1 MFPLAACSA
10 VLVAATINSL
20 TTQPIPKA
28 KRRLSEAEI
37 RAWEAFLLAH
47 AAATRALER
56 EAGTRLG
63 LPLGEHHLLVQ
74 LARAPEMGV
83 RPTDLAKRSLLT
95 KSGLTRAIDRLVDD
109 GLVERRV
116 CPSDGRSYYV
126 ALTRRGRRVVMR
138 AAPGH
143 VRSIAAHFADL
154 LSPSERE
161 TVTSVMERIAAV
173 E

>member
-1 MFPLAACSA
+1 M
-10 VLVAATINSL
+10 
-20 TTQPIPKA
+20 

-37 RAWEAFLLAH
+37 RAWESFLLAH
-47 AAATRALER
+47 AAATRAVEH
-56 EAGTRLG
+56 EAGSRLG
-63 LPLGEHHLLVQ
+63 LPIGEHHLLVQ
-74 LARAPEMGV
+74 LARGPEIGL

-95 KSGLTRAIDRLVDD
+95 KSGLTRAVERLAQD

-116 CPSDGRSYYV
+116 CPTDARSHFI
-126 ALTRRGRRVVMR
+126 ALTPKGRRFVVR

-161 TVTSVMERIAAV
+161 TLTTVMERIAAV
-173 E
+173 Q

>member
-1 MFPLAACSA
+1 MP
-10 VLVAATINSL
+10 
-20 TTQPIPKA
+20 TQSIPRT

-56 EAGTRLG
+56 EAGARLG

-74 LARAPEMGV
+74 LARGPDMGL

-95 KSGLTRAIDRLVDD
+95 KSGLTRAIERLVAD

-116 CPSDGRSYYV
+116 CPSDGRSHFV
-126 ALTRRGRRVVMR
+126 ALTAKGHRVVVR

-143 VRSIAAHFADL
+143 VRSIASHFADL
-154 LSPSERE
+154 LSPSERQ
-161 TVTSVMERIAAV
+161 TLTSAMERIAAA

>member
-1 MFPLAACSA
+1 MPAQS
-10 VLVAATINSL
+10 
-20 TTQPIPKA
+20 IPRT

-37 RAWEAFLLAH
+37 RAWESFLLAH
-47 AAATRALER
+47 AAATRAVER
-56 EAGTRLG
+56 EAGWRLG

-74 LARAPEMGV
+74 LARGPDVGM

-95 KSGLTRAIDRLVDD
+95 KSGLTRAVERLVEH

-116 CPSDGRSYYV
+116 CPTDGRSYFI
-126 ALTRRGRRVVMR
+126 ALTGKGRRAVTR

-154 LSPSERE
+154 VSSSERD
-161 TVTSVMERIAAV
+161 TLTAVMERISAA